1 MYRRIED
8 FRNHWQ
14 EEVVD
19 TLKVIDAIPDAKL
32 GQAVSPE
39 HRDLRRLA
47 WHLASSIVGLPG
59 QFGLKVDGPRVSA
72 EGADLDAPATT
83 SAGLREAYAK
93 AAQSLLD
100 AIKGWTDADLEI
112 EDTMYGHMVWKRGYS
127 LQALEL
133 HQAHHRGQMTVLLRQ
148 AGLPVPGF
156 YGPAKEG
163 WAALGMAAPAV

>member
-14 EEVVD
+14 EEVED
-19 TLKVIDAIPDAKL
+19 TLKVIDTIPDTKL

-47 WHLASSIVGLPG
+47 AHLASSVVGLPAEM
-59 QFGLKVDGPRVSA
+59 GLKVDGPQ
-72 EGADLDAPATT
+72 ETDPPAATVK
-83 SAGLREAYAK
+83 GLRDAYAG

-100 AIKGWTDADLEI
+100 ALKGWTDADLEL
-112 EDTMYGHMVWKRGYS
+112 EDTMFGHMIWKRGYS
-127 LQALEL
+127 LQALAM

-148 AGLPVPGF
+148 AGLPVPDF
-156 YGPAKEG
+156 YGPTKESWAKM
-163 WAALGMAAPAV
+163 GMPEPAV

>member
-47 WHLASSIVGLPG
+47 AHLATAIVGLPADM
-59 QFGLKVDGPRVSA
+59 GLKVEGPQES
-72 EGADLDAPATT
+72 DAPAA
-83 SAGLREAYAK
+83 SVKGLREAYAK

-100 AIKGWTDADLEI
+100 ALGAWTDADLEK
-112 EDTMYGHMVWKRGYS
+112 EDTMFGHLLWKRGYS
-127 LQALEL
+127 LQALEM

-148 AGLPVPGF
+148 AGLPVPEF
-156 YGPAKEG
+156 YGPTKEG
-163 WAALGMAAPAV
+163 WAAMGMLAPAV